1 MKIIKK
7 TLLFLLILNSTIGL
21 RIGLA
26 ENLPVINFATTL
38 DDSIKV
44 QPNGELA
51 GLEVDLIKNLGK
63 KIGFIPKFTA
73 YKLFSNTLNKV
84 KNGEKDAGFS
94 MITINKKR
102 SIESFDFSFPY
113 FVSGLSILSVEN
125 SEYKLFQGVDLI
137 SIFFDANIWTTL
149 LVFGVFIFSIG
160 KLFSFFVERR
170 NKDKWR
176 KEKPLTLSLAP
187 RVFQAL
193 WFSVVN
199 NSAHNLSGNS
209 LPNAHWISRLVII
222 PLWVFSFLMT
232 SIIIAQ
238 MSSKMTLQKLKIS
251 VENFSDLKNKPVGA
265 LESSTGADFLKE
277 NKFTKIKLYSKID
290 DAFLDMKNKKIRSII
305 YDHPIIVNF
314 NKMAEEQGIK
324 TNIIAPKITEEFYG
338 IIFNKKFA
346 QNNPKIIRSINLEI
360 MKMLTD
366 GHIAKLGIQWGWNS
380 KPI

>member
-1 MKIIKK
+1 
-7 TLLFLLILNSTIGL
+7 
-21 RIGLA
+21 
-26 ENLPVINFATTL
+26 
-38 DDSIKV
+38 
-44 QPNGELA
+44 
-51 GLEVDLIKNLGK
+51 
-63 KIGFIPKFTA
+63 
-73 YKLFSNTLNKV
+73 
-84 KNGEKDAGFS
+84 
-94 MITINKKR
+94 
-102 SIESFDFSFPY
+102 
-113 FVSGLSILSVEN
+113 
-125 SEYKLFQGVDLI
+125 
-137 SIFFDANIWTTL
+137 
-149 LVFGVFIFSIG
+149 
-160 KLFSFFVERR
+160 LFSFFVERR

-314 NKMAEEQGIK
+314 NKIAEEQGIK
-324 TNIIAPKITEEFYG
+324 TNIIAAITLF
-338 IIFNKKFA
+338 
-346 QNNPKIIRSINLEI
+346 
-360 MKMLTD
+360 
-366 GHIAKLGIQWGWNS
+366 
-380 KPI
+380 